1 MTPNVG
7 LRRNVRGFSLVELL
21 IVVFII
27 LVLIAA
33 ALPSVN
39 RTIQLW
45 RLQASTAM
53 VVSKIADARMN
64 SIKRNRPSSL
74 VLNAAAGT
82 VQVVSTDAANNPI
95 NIGAA
100 EPLRRGIT
108 LVAPTPAVITFDS
121 LGWPTAGAVQ
131 TIRLQNLASAGNDQ
145 KNVVISAT
153 GRVNV
158 N

>member
-1 MTPNVG
+1 MV
-7 LRRNVRGFSLVELL
+7 LRSRLGRNVRGFSLVELL

-45 RLQASTAM
+45 RLQTSTAM

-82 VQVVSTDAANNPI
+82 VQVVSTDPANNPI

-100 EPLRRGIT
+100 EQLRRGIT
-108 LVAPTPAVITFDS
+108 FVAPTPAVITFDS
-121 LGWPTAGAVQ
+121 LGWPTAGAAQ
-131 TIRLQNLASAGNDQ
+131 TIRLQNLATAGNDQ